1 MKTVKI
7 RYNTL
12 VNDDLHYWRVIIDG
26 EEHLASDV
34 IINVPTYTTKDIVF
48 DKFRGEEVTKHHITC
63 DVNEITWVGSI
74 VNLK

>member
-1 MKTVKI
+1 MKVKI

-12 VNDDLHYWRVIIDG
+12 VDDDKHYWRVIIDG

-34 IINVPTYTTKDIVF
+34 IINVPTYTTKDVVF
-48 DKFRGEEVTKHHITC
+48 DKIRNEEVIKHHITC
-63 DVNEITWVGSI
+63 DVKEITWVDSI